1 MRCRV
6 LGLSLLFFA
15 SALPAQGPSYSG
27 HGADSVPAA
36 VVAKHAPPP
45 LDRSLTR
52 RIEAMLDVRTPGMG
66 ILAPDGRTLYFGW
79 TITGTAQ
86 VFRLEAPRGFPLQ
99 LTGGEDRTVIRGVTP
114 DGRWLVLQ
122 RDVGGSED
130 AGLFVQPAGGGPLT
144 AVLNAPR
151 VRTGFL
157 FASDDGRAIYYTAN
171 DVTPDS
177 FAVYRHDIGSG
188 TRQTVFADKGLWTV
202 ADRLGDGDA
211 LRLLLVKVK
220 GSAAREF
227 YDYVP
232 ATGALTPLLGIGESV
247 EYTAA
252 YAAQPGELLVVTN
265 RFDDFRRLYRWKIGS
280 DTTPASFR
288 EIATPPGRD
297 VQSLDLDDVR
307 RRVYV
312 GINDG
317 GYARLLVLDARTHA
331 PLDLP
336 LPADAEQVRAGQS
349 TPDGRYVTIG
359 IETGTAPRTSY
370 VWDWERRALTQ
381 WVVPSAPEVDLS
393 RFVPA
398 RLSAYTA
405 RDGTRIPMFVRFPK
419 GCAPDENPSA
429 DPCPVVVLFHG
440 GPEGQARPGF
450 SPYRQLYVDAGY
462 VLVEPNIRGSDGYG
476 KAWLDADNGARRL
489 DVIGDIDAAGRWIR
503 ANWVRNGKAPRI
515 GAMGSSY
522 GGYATLVAMTMFAGT
537 FDAGAAIVFMSNL
550 DTFLRNTA
558 PYRRAL
564 RVTEYG
570 DPERDAEALRRL
582 SPSSY
587 LDRVQAP
594 LLLIQGVNDPRTPV
608 GEAVALHEALAKR
621 GANSTLILF
630 PDEGHGAG
638 KRSNQVLEIGH
649 ILRFFDEH
657 LGGVPAPARAAR

>member
-1 MRCRV
+1 
-6 LGLSLLFFA
+6 
-15 SALPAQGPSYSG
+15 
-27 HGADSVPAA
+27 
-36 VVAKHAPPP
+36 
-45 LDRSLTR
+45 
-52 RIEAMLDVRTPGMG
+52 
-66 ILAPDGRTLYFGW
+66 
-79 TITGTAQ
+79 
-86 VFRLEAPRGFPLQ
+86 
-99 LTGGEDRTVIRGVTP
+99 
-114 DGRWLVLQ
+114 
-122 RDVGGSED
+122 
-130 AGLFVQPAGGGPLT
+130 
-144 AVLNAPR
+144 VLNAPR

-489 DVIGDIDAAGRWIR
+489 DVIGDIDDAGRWIR

-515 GAMGSSY
+515 GAMGGSY

-587 LDRVQAP
+587 LDRVQGP

>member
-1 MRCRV
+1 MR
-6 LGLSLLFFA
+6 SLILTLWFA
-15 SALPAQGPSYSG
+15 AVCPLAMAQFPAYSG
-27 HGADSVPAA
+27 HGAGSVPAA

-45 LDRSLTR
+45 LERSLTR

-66 ILAPDGRTLYFGW
+66 IPAPDGRALYFGW

-86 VFRLEAPRGFPLQ
+86 VYRLDAPKGFPLQ
-99 LTGGEDRTVIRGVTP
+99 LTGGEDPTVIRGVTA

-130 AGLFVQPAGGGPLT
+130 AGLFLQPAGGGPLT
-144 AVLNAPR
+144 TVLNAPR

-177 FAVYRHDIGSG
+177 FAVYRYDIAGA
-188 TRQTVFADKGLWTV
+188 TRTTVFADKGLWTV
-202 ADRLGDGDA
+202 ADRLSDGDA
-211 LRLLLVKVK
+211 LQLLLVKVK

-265 RFDDFRRLYRWKIGS
+265 KFDDFRRLYRWKIGS

-288 EIATPPGRD
+288 EIATPAGRD
-297 VQSLDLDDVR
+297 VESLDLDDAR

-317 GYARLLVLDARTHA
+317 GYARLLVLDARTYA

-336 LPADAEQVRAGQS
+336 LPADAEQVRAGRS

-359 IETGTAPRTSY
+359 IETGTAPRASY
-370 VWDWERRALTQ
+370 VWDWDRRVLTQ
-381 WVVPSAPEVDLS
+381 WVLPAAPEVDLS

-398 RLSAYTA
+398 RLAAYAA

-419 GCAPDENPSA
+419 GCAPDENPAA

-440 GPEGQARPGF
+440 GPESQARPGF
-450 SPYRQLYVDAGY
+450 SPYRQLFVDAGY
-462 VLVEPNIRGSDGYG
+462 VLVEPNVRGSDGYG

-489 DVIGDIDAAGRWIR
+489 DVIGDIDDAGRWVR
-503 ANWVRNGKAPRI
+503 ANWARNGKPPRI
-515 GAMGSSY
+515 GAAGGSY
-522 GGYATLVAMTMFAGT
+522 GGYATLVAMTLFAGT
-537 FDAGAAIVFMSNL
+537 FDAGAAIVFMSDL
-550 DTFLRNTA
+550 AQFLRNTA

-564 RVTEYG
+564 RISEYG

-587 LDRVQAP
+587 LDRVQGP
-594 LLLIQGVNDPRTPV
+594 LLLIQGVNDPRAPV
-608 GEAVALHEALAKR
+608 GEAVALHEVLAKR
-621 GANSTLILF
+621 GADSTLILF
-630 PDEGHGAG
+630 ADEGHGAG
-638 KRSNQVLEIGH
+638 KRSNQVQEIGH
-649 ILRFFDEH
+649 VLQFFDRN
-657 LGGVPAPARAAR
+657 LKGKAPGAG